1 MAAQYPS
8 NSPESKL
15 QIIGEAIEAGKTK
28 QVARVINKNLAPSD
42 IAHLIESSPPKQRA
56 LIWRLLDLG
65 LKGEVLQYLGED
77 VQSHFLS
84 KLNTQEVISVT
95 EDLDTDDLADIL
107 QQLPQTV
114 ILDVLDSMDSQDRQR
129 IERVLAYDEDT
140 AGGLMNTDTVTI
152 RAGITIEVVLR
163 YLRRHKAL
171 PEMTDKLLVVSRKD
185 ALIGSL
191 SLTQMLVS
199 SPYATVREVMETDIV
214 TIDVNMPD
222 SEVAKLFERQDLV
235 SAPVISESNIL
246 LGRITIDDVVDVI
259 REDAD
264 HSLMSMAGLDE
275 EADTFAPINK
285 TAKRRAVWLGIN
297 LITAFIASAVIGIFE
312 NTIQQVVA
320 LAVLMPIVA
329 SMGGVAG
336 SQTLTLV
343 IRAMAVGQISQ
354 SNLRWLLNREFF
366 VGLLNGIL
374 WSLVVASA
382 SIFWF
387 EDVTIGIVIAT
398 AMIINLVVAAI
409 AGTILPIFLKSR
421 NIDPAL
427 AGGVI
432 LTTITDVVGFLSFL
446 GLATLAYAT

>member
-15 QIIGEAIEAGKTK
+15 KTIREAIEAGKTK
-28 QVARVINKNLAPSD
+28 QVARVVNKGLAPSD

-56 LIWRLLDLG
+56 LIWRLLNLSI
-65 LKGEVLQYLGED
+65 KGEVLQYLGED

-235 SAPVISESNIL
+235 SAPVTSENNIL

-259 REDAD
+259 RDDAD

-343 IRAMAVGQISQ
+343 IRAMAVGQISR

-387 EDVTIGIVIAT
+387 EDTTIGIVIAT

>member
-1 MAAQYPS
+1 MAPQFS
-8 NSPESKL
+8 NKNSESKL
-15 QIIGEAIEAGKTK
+15 QTINEAIESGSTK
-28 QVARVINKNLAPSD
+28 QVARVINKGLSPSD
-42 IAHLIESSPPKQRA
+42 IAHLIESSPPKERA
-56 LIWRLLDLG
+56 MIWRLLEQN

-77 VQSHFLS
+77 IQAHFLS

-107 QQLPQTV
+107 QQLPEHV
-114 ILDVLDSMDSQDRQR
+114 SLEVLDSMDSQDRQR
-129 IERVLAYDEDT
+129 VEQVLSYPEDT

-152 RAGITIEVVLR
+152 RAEITIEVVIR
-163 YLRRHKAL
+163 YLRRHKSL
-171 PEMTDKLLVVSRKD
+171 PEMTDKLLVVSRKNE
-185 ALIGSL
+185 LIGAL
-191 SLTQMLVS
+191 PLTKMLVS
-199 SPYATVREVMETDIV
+199 SPCATVREVMETDLV
-214 TIDVNMPD
+214 TIDVNMED
-222 SEVAKLFERQDLV
+222 DEVAKLFERQDLV
-235 SAPVISESNIL
+235 SAPVINEDSLL

-275 EADTFAPINK
+275 EEDTFAPISK

-297 LITAFIASAVIGIFE
+297 LITAFIASAVIGIFA
-312 NTIQQVVA
+312 NTIEKVVA

-329 SMGGVAG
+329 SMGGIAG

-343 IRAMAVGQISQ
+343 IRAMAVGQISR
-354 SNLRWLLNREFF
+354 SNLSWLLNREFF
-366 VGLLNGIL
+366 VGLINGIL

-382 SIFWF
+382 ATLWF
-387 EDVTIGIVIAT
+387 EDTTIGLVIAT

-409 AGTILPIFLKSR
+409 AGTSLPIFLKSQ

>member
-1 MAAQYPS
+1 MAAQYPNHS
-8 NSPESKL
+8 SESKL
-15 QIIGEAIEAGKTK
+15 QTINEAIEAGSTK
-28 QVARVINKNLAPSD
+28 QVARVINKSLAPSD

-56 LIWRLLDLG
+56 LIWRLLEQG

-77 VQSHFLS
+77 VQLHFLS
-84 KLNTQEVISVT
+84 KLNTQEVVSFT
-95 EDLDTDDLADIL
+95 EDLDTDDAADIL
-107 QQLPQTV
+107 QQLPQKV
-114 ILDVLDSMDSQDRQR
+114 IHDVLDSMNSQDRQR
-129 IERVLAYDEDT
+129 VERVLSYDEDT

-152 RAGITIEVVLR
+152 RAEITIEVVLR

-171 PEMTDKLLVVSRKD
+171 PEMTDKLLVVSRK
-185 ALIGSL
+185 ASLVGSL
-191 SLTQMLVS
+191 PLTKMLVS

-214 TIDVNMPD
+214 TIDVNMSD

-235 SAPVISESNIL
+235 SAPVIGENNIL

-275 EADTFAPINK
+275 EEDTFAPINK

-297 LITAFIASAVIGIFE
+297 LITAFIASAVIGLFE
-312 NTIQQVVA
+312 ETIEQVVA

-329 SMGGVAG
+329 SMGGIAG

-343 IRAMAVGQISQ
+343 IRAMAVGQISR
-354 SNLRWLLNREFF
+354 SNLSWLLNREFF

-374 WSLVVASA
+374 WSTVVASA

-387 EDVTIGIVIAT
+387 EDTTIGIVIAT
-398 AMIINLVVAAI
+398 AMIINLVMAAI

>member
-1 MAAQYPS
+1 MAANYPN

-15 QIIGEAIEAGKTK
+15 QSIREAIEAGSTK
-28 QVARVINKNLAPSD
+28 QVARIVNKGLSPSD
-42 IAHLIESSPPKQRA
+42 IAHFLESSPPKQRA
-56 LIWRLLDLG
+56 LIWHLLDQG

-77 VQSHFLS
+77 IQYHFLS

-129 IERVLAYDEDT
+129 VERVLAYAEDT

-152 RAGITIEVVLR
+152 RADITIEVVLR
-163 YLRRHKAL
+163 YLRRHKIL

-191 SLTQMLVS
+191 PLTQMLVS
-199 SPYATVREVMETDIV
+199 SPYATVREVMKTDIV

-235 SAPVISESNIL
+235 SAPVINENNIL

-259 REDAD
+259 RDDAD

-275 EADTFAPINK
+275 EEDTFAPINK

-297 LITAFIASAVIGIFE
+297 LITAFIASAVIGLFE
-312 NTIQQVVA
+312 DTIRQVVA

-329 SMGGVAG
+329 SMGGIAG

-343 IRAMAVGQISQ
+343 IRAMAVGQISR
-354 SNLRWLLNREFF
+354 SNLSWLLNREFF
-366 VGLLNGIL
+366 VGLFNGIL

-387 EDVTIGIVIAT
+387 EDTTIGIVIAI

>member
-1 MAAQYPS
+1 MATQYPT

-15 QIIGEAIEAGKTK
+15 QTIREAIEDGSTK
-28 QVARVINKNLAPSD
+28 QVARIVNKGLAPSD

-56 LIWRLLDLG
+56 LIWRLLNTG

-114 ILDVLDSMDSQDRQR
+114 IVDVLDAMDAQDRQR
-129 IERVLAYDEDT
+129 VERVLAYDEDT

-235 SAPVISESNIL
+235 SAPVISEKNTL

-259 REDAD
+259 RDDAD

-275 EADTFAPINK
+275 EEDTFAPINK

-297 LITAFIASAVIGIFE
+297 LITAFIASSVIGIFE

-329 SMGGVAG
+329 SMGGIAG

-343 IRAMAVGQISQ
+343 IRAMAVGQISR

-387 EDVTIGIVIAT
+387 DDTTIGIVIAT
-398 AMIINLVVAAI
+398 AMVINLVVAAI

>member
-1 MAAQYPS
+1 MATQYP
-8 NSPESKL
+8 NHNPESKL
-15 QIIGEAIEAGKTK
+15 QTINDALEAGSTK
-28 QVARVINKNLAPSD
+28 QVARVINKGLAPSD

-56 LIWRLLDLG
+56 LIWRLLDQG

-77 VQSHFLS
+77 VQAHFLS

-107 QQLPQTV
+107 QHLPQPV

-129 IERVLAYDEDT
+129 VERVLSYDEDT

-152 RAGITIEVVLR
+152 RADITIEVVLR

-171 PEMTDKLLVVSRKD
+171 PDMTDKLLVVSRKD
-185 ALIGSL
+185 SLVGAL

-199 SPYATVREVMETDIV
+199 SPYATVREVMKTDIV

-235 SAPVISESNIL
+235 SAPVINENNLL

-259 REDAD
+259 RDDAD

-275 EADTFAPINK
+275 EEDTFAPIKK

-297 LITAFIASAVIGIFE
+297 LITAFIASAVIGLFE

-329 SMGGVAG
+329 SMGGIAG

-343 IRAMAVGQISQ
+343 IRAMAVGQISR
-354 SNLRWLLNREFF
+354 SNLSWLLNREFL
-366 VGLLNGIL
+366 VGLINGVL

-387 EDVTIGIVIAT
+387 EDTTIGIVIAT

>member
-1 MAAQYPS
+1 MAAQYPN
-8 NSPESKL
+8 NSSESKL
-15 QIIGEAIEAGKTK
+15 QTISEAIESGSTK
-28 QVARVINKNLAPSD
+28 QVARVINKGLSPSD
-42 IAHLIESSPPKQRA
+42 IAHLIESSPPKERA
-56 LIWRLLDLG
+56 LIWRLLEQS
-65 LKGEVLQYLGED
+65 LKGEVLQYLSED
-77 VQSHFLS
+77 IQSHFLS

-107 QQLPQTV
+107 QQLPETV
-114 ILDVLDSMDSQDRQR
+114 IHEVLDSMDSQNRQR
-129 IERVLAYDEDT
+129 VEKVLSYPEDT

-152 RAGITIEVVLR
+152 RAEITIEVVIR
-163 YLRRHKAL
+163 YLRRHRIL
-171 PEMTDKLLVVSRKD
+171 PDMTDKLLVVSRKD
-185 ALIGSL
+185 ELIGIL
-191 SLTQMLVS
+191 PLTKMLVS
-199 SPYATVREVMETDIV
+199 RPCATVREVMETDTV
-214 TIDVNMPD
+214 TINVNMPD

-235 SAPVISESNIL
+235 SAPVINENSLL

-275 EADTFAPINK
+275 EEDTFAPIGK

-312 NTIQQVVA
+312 DTIQKVVA

-329 SMGGVAG
+329 SMGGIAG

-343 IRAMAVGQISQ
+343 IRAMAVGQISRN
-354 SNLRWLLNREFF
+354 NLSWLLNREFF
-366 VGLLNGIL
+366 VALLNGIL
-374 WSLVVASA
+374 WSLIVASA
-382 SIFWF
+382 AIFWF
-387 EDVTIGIVIAT
+387 EDTTIGLVIAT

-409 AGTILPIFLKSR
+409 AGTSLPIFLKSR

>member
-1 MAAQYPS
+1 MAAQYPN

-15 QIIGEAIEAGKTK
+15 QTISEAIEAGSTK
-28 QVARVINKNLAPSD
+28 QVARVINKGLSPSD

-56 LIWRLLDLG
+56 LIWRLLDQG

-77 VQSHFLS
+77 VQSRFLS

-114 ILDVLDSMDSQDRQR
+114 ILDVLDSMDTQDRQR
-129 IERVLAYDEDT
+129 VERVLSYDEDT
-140 AGGLMNTDTVTI
+140 AGGLMNTDAVTI
-152 RAGITIEVVLR
+152 RAEITIEVVLR
-163 YLRRHKAL
+163 YLRRHKVL
-171 PEMTDKLLVVSRKD
+171 PEMTDKLLVVSRRG

-191 SLTQMLVS
+191 PLTKMLVS

-214 TIDVNMPD
+214 TIDVNMLD

-235 SAPVISESNIL
+235 SAPVINGENIL

-275 EADTFAPINK
+275 DEDTFAPINK

-297 LITAFIASAVIGIFE
+297 LITAFIASAVIGLFE
-312 NTIQQVVA
+312 DTIQQVVA

-329 SMGGVAG
+329 SMGGIAG

-343 IRAMAVGQISQ
+343 IRAMAVGQISRN
-354 SNLRWLLNREFF
+354 NLSWLLNREFF

-374 WSLVVASA
+374 WSIVVASA

-387 EDVTIGIVIAT
+387 EDTTIGIVIAT

>member
-15 QIIGEAIEAGKTK
+15 DAIREAIEAGSTK
-28 QVARVINKNLAPSD
+28 QVARIVNKGLAPSD

-65 LKGEVLQYLGED
+65 LKGDVLQYLGED
-77 VQSHFLS
+77 VQFHFLS

-114 ILDVLDSMDSQDRQR
+114 ILDVLDSMDLQDRQR
-129 IERVLAYDEDT
+129 IESVLAYDEDT

-152 RAGITIEVVLR
+152 RADITIEVVLR

-191 SLTQMLVS
+191 PLTKMLVS
-199 SPYATVREVMETDIV
+199 SPYATVREVMETDII

-222 SEVAKLFERQDLV
+222 NEVAKLFERQDLV
-235 SAPVISESNIL
+235 SAPVISEHNLL

-259 REDAD
+259 RDDAD

-275 EADTFAPINK
+275 EEDTFAPINK

-343 IRAMAVGQISQ
+343 IRAIAVGQISR
-354 SNLRWLLNREFF
+354 SNLSWLLNREFF

-387 EDVTIGIVIAT
+387 EDTTIGIVIAI

-446 GLATLAYAT
+446 GLATFAYAT